1 MSSNRSQQST
11 TEGALVIPSISKK
24 LAMAAGMAA
33 AISLAGCS
41 SVINQGGDTTC
52 KEYLTQDEATQNEA
66 VIKMLK
72 DENQQDPSGLQSTAA
87 RNSALAYCKTLGN
100 ENSKIKEAP
109 HL

>member
-24 LAMAAGMAA
+24 LAVAAGMAA

-66 VIKMLK
+66 VIKMIK
-72 DENQQDPSGLQSTAA
+72 DENQQEPSGLQSTAA

>member
-1 MSSNRSQQST
+1 MSDNRFRQST
-11 TEGALVIPSISKK
+11 TEGAPVIPSISKK
-24 LAMAAGMAA
+24 LAVAAGLAA

>member
-11 TEGALVIPSISKK
+11 TEWALVIPSISKK